1 MQLLKL
7 GRRVSR
13 ENDLERS
20 SVLHLIDSAGPSNC
34 ARREYREHTPAS
46 SPCAQISHCGF
57 SLTDPSWKTETR
69 RAQGGRAYKSESKM
83 KKDPEQ
89 PRRAN

>member
-1 MQLLKL
+1 VKDQEWMQFLKL

-34 ARREYREHTPAS
+34 TRREYREHTPAS

-69 RAQGGRAYKSESKM
+69 RAQQVELTNQKAR
-83 KKDPEQ
+83 
-89 PRRAN
+89 